1 MSAPGDQPIG
11 LRAGITALVAALLW
25 GGNAVFIKMGL
36 QGMPP
41 IAMAGARFV
50 IGALTVAIGA
60 LVAGVSLRGLAG
72 NWRGLGALEVVFI
85 SQILLLNLG
94 TMWTTASRAAVLIN
108 VYPFF
113 TALFAHFL
121 LPADRLSP
129 VKILG
134 LLGAFAGVALLF
146 AESLVLLDTSY
157 LLGDLLVL
165 GSGLFLGLRQVVLK
179 RLVRGLH
186 PYQVLFWQAALSLP
200 IFGVLSLIWEPG
212 VTYHLDLPVVG
223 ALLYQGVV
231 VAGLCFIVW
240 VSLLRR
246 HRASRLGVFSFATP
260 PAGVLLSALLLNEA
274 ISPALWGSMALVAVG
289 IAIVNRE
296 GEG

>member
-1 MSAPGDQPIG
+1 MSAPADQPIG
-11 LRAGITALVAALLW
+11 LRAGIWAFAAALLW

-41 IAMAGARFV
+41 IAMAGARFA
-50 IGALTVAIGA
+50 IGALTVGAGA
-60 LVAGVSLRGLAG
+60 LVAGISLRGLAG
-72 NWRGLGALEVVFI
+72 NWRGLGALQLVFV
-85 SQILLLNLG
+85 SQILLLNVG
-94 TMWTTASRAAVLIN
+94 AWCTTASRAAVLIN
-108 VYPFF
+108 TYPFF

-129 VKILG
+129 VKVLG
-134 LLGAFAGVALLF
+134 LLCAFAGVVLLF
-146 AESLVLLDTSY
+146 AESLTLLDTTY
-157 LLGDLLVL
+157 LLGDALVL

-200 IFGVLSLIWEPG
+200 IFGVLSLIWEREA
-212 VTYHLDLPVVG
+212 VYHFDLAVIG

-231 VAGLCFIVW
+231 VAGLCFIIW

-246 HRASRLGVFSFATP
+246 HSASRLGVYSFATP
-260 PAGVLLSALLLNEA
+260 PAGVLLSAALLNET
-274 ISPALWGSMALVAVG
+274 ISPALWASMALVAVG

-296 GEG
+296 GG

>member
-1 MSAPGDQPIG
+1 MSAPADQPIG
-11 LRAGITALVAALLW
+11 LRAGIWAFAAALLW

-36 QGMPP
+36 QGIPP
-41 IAMAGARFV
+41 IAMAWGRFA

-60 LVAGVSLRGLAG
+60 LATGVSLRGLAG
-72 NWRGLGALEVVFI
+72 NWRGLGVLELVFI

-94 TMWTTASRAAVLIN
+94 TVGTTASRAAVLIN
-108 VYPFF
+108 TYPFF

-121 LPADRLSP
+121 LPADRLNRIK
-129 VKILG
+129 VLG
-134 LLGAFAGVALLF
+134 LLGAFAGVVLLF
-146 AESLVLLDTSY
+146 AESLALLDTRY

-200 IFGVLSLIWEPG
+200 IFGVLSLIWERG
-212 VTYHLDLPVVG
+212 AAYHLDLPVVG

-231 VAGLCFIVW
+231 VAGVCFIVW

-246 HRASRLGVFSFATP
+246 HSASRLGVYSFATP

-274 ISPALWGSMALVAVG
+274 ISPFLWGSMALVAVG

-296 GEG
+296 GE

>member
-1 MSAPGDQPIG
+1 MAF
-11 LRAGITALVAALLW
+11 AAALLW
-25 GGNAVFIKMGL
+25 GGNAVFIKIGL

-41 IAMAGARFV
+41 IAMAGARFA
-50 IGALTVAIGA
+50 IGALTVAVGA

-72 NWRGLGALEVVFI
+72 NWQGLGVLQLVFV

-94 TMWTTASRAAVLIN
+94 TLWTTASRAAVLIN
-108 VYPFF
+108 AYPFF

-121 LPADRLSP
+121 LQDDRLSR
-129 VKILG
+129 VKLLG
-134 LLGAFAGVALLF
+134 LLCSFAGVLLLF
-146 AESLVLLDTSY
+146 AESLTLFDTTY
-157 LLGDLLVL
+157 LLGDALVL
-165 GSGLFLGLRQVVLK
+165 GSGMFLGLRQVVLK
-179 RLVRGLH
+179 RLVRGIH

-200 IFGVLSLIWEPG
+200 IFGILSLIWEDG
-212 VTYHLDLPVVG
+212 AMYHLDLAVIG

-246 HRASRLGVFSFATP
+246 HSASRLGVYSFATP
-260 PAGVLLSALLLNEA
+260 PAGVLLSALLLGEA
-274 ISPALWGSMALVAVG
+274 ISPALWASMALVAVG

-296 GEG
+296 GG

>member
-1 MSAPGDQPIG
+1 MSLRADQPIG
-11 LRAGITALVAALLW
+11 LRTGILAFAAALLW
-25 GGNAVFIKMGL
+25 GGNAVFIKIGL

-41 IAMAGARFV
+41 IAMAGARFA
-50 IGALTVAIGA
+50 IGALTVAVGA

-72 NWRGLGALEVVFI
+72 NWQGLGVLQLVFV

-94 TMWTTASRAAVLIN
+94 TLWTTASRAAVLIN
-108 VYPFF
+108 AYPFF

-121 LPADRLSP
+121 LQDDRLSR
-129 VKILG
+129 VKLLG
-134 LLGAFAGVALLF
+134 LLCSFAGVLLLF
-146 AESLVLLDTSY
+146 AESLTLFDTTY
-157 LLGDLLVL
+157 LLGDALVL
-165 GSGLFLGLRQVVLK
+165 GSGMFLGLRQVVLK
-179 RLVRGLH
+179 RLVRGIH

-200 IFGVLSLIWEPG
+200 IFGILSLIWEDG
-212 VTYHLDLPVVG
+212 AMYHLDLAVIG

-246 HRASRLGVFSFATP
+246 HSASRLGVYSFATP
-260 PAGVLLSALLLNEA
+260 PAGVLLSALLLGEA
-274 ISPALWGSMALVAVG
+274 ISPALWASMALVAVG

-296 GEG
+296 GG

>member
-1 MSAPGDQPIG
+1 MSLPADQPIG
-11 LRAGITALVAALLW
+11 LRTGILAFAAALLW
-25 GGNAVFIKMGL
+25 GGNAVFIKIGL

-41 IAMAGARFV
+41 IAMAGARFA
-50 IGALTVAIGA
+50 IGALTVAVGA

-72 NWRGLGALEVVFI
+72 NWQGLGVLQLVFV

-94 TMWTTASRAAVLIN
+94 TLWTTASRAAVLIN
-108 VYPFF
+108 AYPFF

-121 LPADRLSP
+121 LQDDRLSR
-129 VKILG
+129 VKLLG
-134 LLGAFAGVALLF
+134 LLCSFAGVLLLF
-146 AESLVLLDTSY
+146 AESLTLFDTTY
-157 LLGDLLVL
+157 LLGDALVL
-165 GSGLFLGLRQVVLK
+165 GSGMFLGLRQVVLK
-179 RLVRGLH
+179 RLVRGIH

-200 IFGVLSLIWEPG
+200 IFGILSLIWEDG
-212 VTYHLDLPVVG
+212 AMYHLDLAVIG

-246 HRASRLGVFSFATP
+246 HSASRLGVYSFATP
-260 PAGVLLSALLLNEA
+260 PAGVLLSALLLGEA
-274 ISPALWGSMALVAVG
+274 ISPALWASMALVAVG

-296 GEG
+296 GG